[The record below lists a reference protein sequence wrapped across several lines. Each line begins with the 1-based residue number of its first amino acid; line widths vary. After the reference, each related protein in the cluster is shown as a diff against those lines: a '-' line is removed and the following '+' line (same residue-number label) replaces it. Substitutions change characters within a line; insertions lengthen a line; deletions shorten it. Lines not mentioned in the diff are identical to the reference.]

1 VTLSVEDTGEWL
13 VFCMEDEGIGIEA
26 KFIPRLF
33 ERFYRVDKTR
43 SKHLSG
49 TGLGLSIV
57 KHIMQ
62 AHEGDIW
69 VESEAGKGSRFYFK
83 LKRIQA

>member
-1 VTLSVEDTGEWL
+1 
-13 VFCMEDEGIGIEA
+13 
-26 KFIPRLF
+26 
-33 ERFYRVDKTR
+33 
-43 SKHLSG
+43 
-49 TGLGLSIV
+49 
-57 KHIMQ
+57 MQ